1 MTPTRRRM
9 PRRALIAAIALLGLA
24 PTLHASPDEATM
36 KAVRMHDYGDASVL
50 VYEDA
55 PRPEVGDN
63 QILVRIHAA
72 GVNPVD
78 WKLRSGMIKLP
89 GAALPAI
96 PGFDISGVVEQVG
109 PAVTKFK
116 AGDEVYA
123 YLGVPRGGG
132 AYAQYAAVPEA
143 DAALKPAS
151 LDHAHAAAVPL
162 AALTA
167 WQALVDKAQIKAGD
181 TVLIHGA
188 AGGVGHFAVQIA
200 KARGATVIATASER
214 NIPFVKGLGADVVVD
229 YRVQRFEDFAR
240 DVDIV
245 LDPIGGE
252 TQARSFGVIKPGG
265 ILVSIVQPPD
275 AAKLEEHK
283 IRGTVFL
290 VAPSGAELAALT
302 DLIEAG
308 AVRPDVS
315 ATFPLEKAADAHR
328 ASEEG
333 VDHGKIVLLVP

>member
-1 MTPTRRRM
+1 MITSRRRTTL
-9 PRRALIAAIALLGLA
+9 RAMATALALLVGA
-24 PTLHASPDEATM
+24 PALVASSGDATM
-36 KAVRMHDYGDASVL
+36 KAVRMHEYGDASVL
-50 VYEDA
+50 IYEDA
-55 PRPEVGDN
+55 PRPEISDN
-63 QILVRIHAA
+63 QILVRVHAA

-89 GAALPAI
+89 GAALPSI

-109 PAVTKFK
+109 PAVTRFK

-132 AYAQYAAVPEA
+132 AYAQFAAVPEA

-167 WQALVDKAQIKAGD
+167 WQALVDKAQIKPGD

-200 KARGATVIATASER
+200 KAKGARVIATASER
-214 NIPFVKGLGADVVVD
+214 NLEFVKGLGADVVVD
-229 YRVQRFEDFAR
+229 YRAQRFEDFAK

-252 TQARSFGVIKPGG
+252 TQARSFEVIKPGG

-283 IRGTVFL
+283 IRGAGFL

-302 DLIEAG
+302 ALIDAG
-308 AVRPDVS
+308 AVRPDVC
-315 ATFPLEKAADAHR
+315 ATFPLDKAADAHR